1 MMKLFVFSI
10 GDMVGAV
17 MLLIVLLLLLAAV
30 IENRIRRR

>member
-10 GDMVGAV
+10 GDIIGAV
-17 MLLIVLLLLLAAV
+17 MLPIVLLLLLAAI